1 MEDTIIAQRQEKADA
16 LRAHALDPYT
26 NTFKVSHE
34 AADLHTQ
41 FDGANEE
48 TLAAEPVLVKIAG
61 RVRAVRKFGKV
72 AFIALDCRTGK
83 MQATIFVKKLDETAL
98 LAFTNL
104 DVGDIV
110 GIEGRVMITRKG
122 ELSIETQMV
131 SILTKALR
139 PLPEKWH
146 GLSDVAT
153 RYRQRYVDLIVNEDV
168 RNVSKMRSKIVQF
181 IRGFLDKR
189 DYLEVETPMP
199 QPIYGG
205 ASARPFKTHHNTMD
219 MELFMR
225 VAPELNLKRLVVG
238 GLHRVYEMNRCFRN
252 EGISTQHNPEFTMLE
267 FYQAFATYEDLMD
280 LTETMLSELCIHL
293 HGTDEII
300 FDEKPL
306 SFKAPFRRLS
316 VYDGL
321 VEYAGLA
328 AEEIH
333 DRDALLA
340 AAKRLGI
347 KKAADLGLGYLQMEV
362 FETAAEPHM
371 WHPTFVVDFP
381 TEVSPLSRRKNS
393 DPSLVDR
400 FELYVA
406 GRELANAF
414 SELNDPVDQHA
425 RFTAQV
431 AQRQAGDDEAHP
443 MDEDYVRAL
452 EYGLPPT
459 AGEGIGIDR
468 LVMFMTDSQSI
479 REVIFFP
486 LLRPESTPS

>member
-1 MEDTIIAQRQEKADA
+1 M
-16 LRAHALDPYT
+16 
-26 NTFKVSHE
+26 
-34 AADLHTQ
+34 
-41 FDGANEE
+41 
-48 TLAAEPVLVKIAG
+48 LAANPTIVKVAG
-61 RVRAVRKFGKV
+61 RVRAIRKFGKV
-72 AFIALDCRTGK
+72 AFVALDCRTGR
-83 MQATIFVKKLDETAL
+83 MQATVFVKTLNEVAK
-98 LAFTNL
+98 LAFDNL

-110 GIEGRVMITRKG
+110 GVEGRVMITKKG
-122 ELSIETQMV
+122 ELSIETKAL

-153 RYRQRYVDLIVNEDV
+153 RYRQRYVDLNENEEV
-168 RNVSKMRSKIVQF
+168 RNVFKARSEIVKF
-181 IRGFLDKR
+181 VRNFLDER
-189 DYLEVETPMP
+189 DYLEVETPML
-199 QPIYGG
+199 QAIYGG

-238 GLHRVYEMNRCFRN
+238 GLHRVYEINRCFRN
-252 EGISTQHNPEFTMLE
+252 EGVSTQHNPEFTMLE
-267 FYQAFATYEDLMD
+267 FYQAFATYQDLMA

-293 HGTDEII
+293 HGTDEIT

-321 VEYAGLA
+321 VEYAGVKR
-328 AEEIH
+328 EDIH
-333 DRDALLA
+333 NREALLQA
-340 AAKRLGI
+340 AHALGI
-347 KKAADLGLGYLQMEV
+347 KKAEQLGLGYLQMEV

-381 TEVSPLSRRKNS
+381 TEVSPLSRRKND
-393 DPSLVDR
+393 DPTLVDR

-414 SELNDPVDQHA
+414 SELNDPVDQHG
-425 RFTAQV
+425 RFAAQV
-431 AQRQAGDDEAHP
+431 AQREAGDDEAHP
-443 MDEDYVRAL
+443 MDEDYIRAL

-459 AGEGIGIDR
+459 AGQGIGIDR

-479 REVIFFP
+479 REVIFP
-486 LLRPESTPS
+486 LLRPESTSS